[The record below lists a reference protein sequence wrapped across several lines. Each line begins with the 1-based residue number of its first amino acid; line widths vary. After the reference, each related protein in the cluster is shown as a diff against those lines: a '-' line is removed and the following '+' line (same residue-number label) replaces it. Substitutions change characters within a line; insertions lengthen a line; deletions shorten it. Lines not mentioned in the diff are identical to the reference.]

1 MRISAP
7 ERMTRTPTLSRASP
21 RNPFRS
27 PGPSH
32 AGLRRAGDGTAEIPH
47 DPPGAFSEITTPLQ
61 LAAMIGHGSVVE
73 FDGVGDVA
81 ADANARAVRL
91 PFALV
96 AALELDFR
104 VEILTLGVRGQKV
117 VQPSR
122 NVVVASAGKRHRAR
136 SLAPP
141 TVPNSYPP
149 RERMTGVRAR
159 ASARAVRC

>member
-32 AGLRRAGDGTAEIPH
+32 AGLRRAGDGTTEIPH
-47 DPPGAFSEITTPLQ
+47 GLPGALGEITTPLQ
-61 LAAMIGHGSVVE
+61 LAAMIGHGSVIE
-73 FDGVGDVA
+73 LDGVGDVVT
-81 ADANARAVRL
+81 DSDARAVRL

-104 VEILTLGVRGQKV
+104 VDIFTLGVR
-117 VQPSR
+117 
-122 NVVVASAGKRHRAR
+122 
-136 SLAPP
+136 
-141 TVPNSYPP
+141 
-149 RERMTGVRAR
+149 
-159 ASARAVRC
+159 